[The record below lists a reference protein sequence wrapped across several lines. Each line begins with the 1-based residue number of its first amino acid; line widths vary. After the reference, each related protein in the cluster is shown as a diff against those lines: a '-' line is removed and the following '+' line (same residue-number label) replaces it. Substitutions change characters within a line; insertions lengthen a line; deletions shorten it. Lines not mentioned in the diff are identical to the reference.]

1 MNITTHSI
9 KTLTP
14 AVIAS
19 GARQSSPLAN
29 ALFVQSGLP
38 RRYAPRNDGEGIPL

>member
-1 MNITTHSI
+1 MTITHRI
-9 KTLTP
+9 KPFTL

-29 ALFVQSGLP
+29 GLFVQSGLP
-38 RRYAPRNDGEGIPL
+38 RRYAPRNDGEGATL